1 MALIQDVHPPT
12 DLFSNPTG
20 YVQPSPGWPASTELI
35 RAEDGFYKQTG
46 QIIEINNCLSAAVK
60 RANSN
65 LVLINSFPGI
75 EDQERWLADA
85 LKFELSAGN
94 QSHVIKMVGERAR
107 VHTNYFNC
115 LLSMVIELTI
125 AGSTRH
131 VFSLLMVS

>member
-1 MALIQDVHPPT
+1 MAVVQDVRPPAN
-12 DLFSNPTG
+12 LFPDPTG
-20 YVQPSPGWPASTELI
+20 YVQPSLGWPVSTELVQ
-35 RAEDGFYKQTG
+35 AEDGSYKQTG

-75 EDQERWLADA
+75 EDQEQWLADA

-107 VHTNYFNC
+107 VHINYFNC
-115 LLSMVIELTI
+115 LLSMVIGLMI
-125 AGSTRH
+125 AGSARH
-131 VFSLLMVS
+131 IFSSTANS